1 MPHKGA
7 SSKVGTAG
15 TSKWERSCDPL
26 GTLRMPSGS
35 RAYAHLDVPLGTL
48 FPKWEQCSREAWADV
63 PIGSALSPWPSEEEV
78 YIHCMR
84 M

>member
-1 MPHKGA
+1 MVG
-7 SSKVGTAG
+7 SSILGSVSKVGTAG

-48 FPKWEQCSREAWADV
+48 FPKWETVFSRSMGGCAHW
-63 PIGSALSPWPSEEEV
+63 IGLEPLAK
-78 YIHCMR
+78 
-84 M
+84 